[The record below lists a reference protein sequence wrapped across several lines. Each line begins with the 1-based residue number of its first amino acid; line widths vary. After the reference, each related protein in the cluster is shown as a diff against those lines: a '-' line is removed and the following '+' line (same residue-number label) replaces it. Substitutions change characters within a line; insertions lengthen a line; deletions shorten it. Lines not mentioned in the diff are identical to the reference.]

1 MIVRSFKDIEGTD
14 RHVKA
19 ASGTWESK
27 RIVLAKERVGFSLH
41 ETVLYAGTETSMW
54 YANHIEAVV
63 CVEGEA
69 ELTDDETGRDAT
81 RSPPAPCTCSTGTS
95 GTRCGSRTDFRCL
108 CVFNPPVTGRED
120 HDENGV
126 YPLLTEPDPTSTPR
140 RSDTHVTHVHAHR
153 PVPHPWRRR
162 GVRPASGPG
171 RLGRAG
177 HARADHRG
185 RPHGVRA

>member
-19 ASGTWESK
+19 KSGTWESK

-41 ETVLYAGTETSMW
+41 ETTLYAGTETSMW
-54 YANHIEAVV
+54 YANHIEAVL

-69 ELTDDETGRDAT
+69 ELTNDENGEKHVIT
-81 RSPPAPCTCSTGTS
+81 PGTMYLLD
-95 GTRCGSRTDFRCL
+95 GHEKHTMRIKKDFRCV

-126 YPLLTEPDPTSTPR
+126 YPLLTEPESEPET
-140 RSDTHVTHVHAHR
+140 V
-153 PVPHPWRRR
+153 
-162 GVRPASGPG
+162 
-171 RLGRAG
+171 
-177 HARADHRG
+177 
-185 RPHGVRA
+185 